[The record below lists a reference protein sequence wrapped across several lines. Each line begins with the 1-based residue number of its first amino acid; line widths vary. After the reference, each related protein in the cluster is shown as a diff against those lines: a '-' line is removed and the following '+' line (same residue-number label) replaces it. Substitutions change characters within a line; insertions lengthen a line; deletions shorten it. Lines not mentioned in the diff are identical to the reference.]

1 MRGVRRAAVTIGLL
15 IMALLPVAAAVSP
28 DDAPAADVP
37 VAITQPIGNF
47 AVVRPR
53 GAATLPESAMMLLVG
68 GGLIGLASIV
78 RRTTRA

>member
-1 MRGVRRAAVTIGLL
+1 MVTIGLL
-15 IMALLPVAAAVSP
+15 VLALLPVAAAVSP
-28 DDAPAADVP
+28 DDAAAPDVP

-47 AVVRPR
+47 AVVHSR
-53 GAATLPESAMMLLVG
+53 GQAALSESAMTLLVG

>member
-28 DDAPAADVP
+28 DDAQPADVP

-47 AVVRPR
+47 AVVRSR
-53 GAATLPESAMMLLVG
+53 GAATLSESAMTLLVG
-68 GGLIGLASIV
+68 SGLIGLASLV
-78 RRTTRA
+78 RRTTRS